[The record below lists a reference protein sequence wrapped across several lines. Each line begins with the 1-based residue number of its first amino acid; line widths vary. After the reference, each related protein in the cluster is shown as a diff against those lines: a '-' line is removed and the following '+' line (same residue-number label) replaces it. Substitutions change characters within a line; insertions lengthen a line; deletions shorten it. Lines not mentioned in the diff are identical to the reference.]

1 MIVESQLRS
10 AIQSHYLGLS
20 SCLSQFGQVMNDV
33 NDIKMTLD
41 LIKEKYRQAQSY
53 DANLGE
59 LKRETRKYLQLKAA
73 KENVINIM
81 NVDDLAEKAGDYLTR
96 NKLLDA
102 HNCIADM
109 EKCRDE
115 ILEEITNGSR
125 AHDIGDIRVICDVFI
140 RIYWEKKFTRIIIK
154 KWNF

>member
-1 MIVESQLRS
+1 
-10 AIQSHYLGLS
+10 
-20 SCLSQFGQVMNDV
+20 MNNV

-41 LIKEKYRQAQSY
+41 LVKEKYKQAQSY
-53 DANLGE
+53 DANLGD

-73 KENVINIM
+73 NENIM
-81 NVDDLAEKAGDYLTR
+81 NIINVDDLADKAGEYLTR
-96 NKLLDA
+96 DKLLDA

-125 AHDIGDIRVICDVFI
+125 AHDIGDIRVILLFWFEPEI
-140 RIYWEKKFTRIIIK
+140 NIFKKKTTTTK
-154 KWNF
+154 YS